1 MILLI
6 IYIIFF
12 AVASYL
18 LGSIPFGVLLAKAF
32 SRKNIRQSGSGNIGA
47 TNVARVLG
55 KKLGILTFIG
65 DMLKGFLP
73 VFVGARIFQ
82 TQPQVL
88 WAVCLFGF
96 AAFLGHLFPVYLR
109 FRGGKG
115 VATAFGVF
123 LYLAPAVMLTALALF
138 MLVVALWRY
147 ISLGSLAVAV
157 GVPIVLAGFSS
168 PLPLILLSIVIG
180 LLIFV
185 KHKSN
190 IQRLCSGTESKL
202 GLNS

>member
-1 MILLI
+1 MPL
-6 IYIIFF
+6 YIILF

-18 LGSIPFGVLLAKAF
+18 LGSVPTGVVLAKAF
-32 SRKNIRQSGSGNIGA
+32 SSKDIRQAGSGNIGA
-47 TNVARVLG
+47 TNAVRVLG
-55 KKLGILTFIG
+55 KKLGILTFLG

-73 VFVGARIFQ
+73 VFIGARIFQ

-96 AAFLGHLFPVYLR
+96 GAFLGHLFPVYLK
-109 FRGGKG
+109 FQGGKG

-123 LYLAPAVMLTALALF
+123 LYLAPAVILIALALF
-138 MLVVALWRY
+138 VLVVALWRY
-147 ISLGSLAVAV
+147 VSLGSLTAAAAVPV
-157 GVPIVLAGFSS
+157 VLAGFSFPV
-168 PLPLILLSIVIG
+168 PLTLLGIVIG

-190 IQRLCSGTESKL
+190 IQKLFSGTENKM
-202 GLNS
+202 GPNG